1 MKAPHLDL
9 EDKIFSV
16 FIIFV
21 LVILYSIAHAIMG
34 GRI

>member
-16 FIIFV
+16 FIV
-21 LVILYSIAHAIMG
+21 LVLIILYSIAHAIMG